1 MPLVAPTPVLS
12 QLCGRSGLGGGHP
25 AAARQLALRRRLA
38 LLVGVSLIGMS
49 LAACGKADSETA
61 ARATQLE
68 ARLAEAEQL
77 SSEKDQLLQDFVAN
91 TEFMNNINVELDR
104 VRKLPLGTK
113 VIVVQPGESPIAIA
127 AYRDSILARIREMTA
142 RVDST
147 EARLARMQ
155 GARPD
160 ASGATA
166 QQVASY
172 RRSLDAVREQLAGQ
186 SEELVSL
193 QSENTSLRSE
203 RDQLRS
209 DRTRVDREK
218 AELNERLADAKEA
231 ANTVYFVAGSADALK
246 KAGILRE
253 EGGARNV
260 LLMKRGKT
268 LVPMADLPI
277 DAFTALSKT
286 GNLEIQL
293 PKPNQSYRIVSSHST
308 KYLEPA
314 AIDGKVRGTLR
325 ITDPDAF
332 WSASRFL
339 IFVEQ

>member
-1 MPLVAPTPVLS
+1 MPAAPAMWPCARHSASSRSMGHAVALVARHRSCRAVLVI
-12 QLCGRSGLGGGHP
+12 LTW
-25 AAARQLALRRRLA
+25 
-38 LLVGVSLIGMS
+38 VSLSSCAKSDGD
-49 LAACGKADSETA
+49 AAS
-61 ARATQLE
+61 RTQLE
-68 ARLAEAEQL
+68 ARLAEVEKL

-91 TEFMNNINVELDR
+91 TTFMNGINAELDR
-104 VRKLPLGTK
+104 VRRLPSGAK
-113 VIVVQPGESPIAIA
+113 VIVVKPGESPIAVA
-127 AYRDSILARIREMTA
+127 AYRDSILARIRDMTA
-142 RVDST
+142 RLDST

-155 GARPD
+155 GTESEPGSAKTQRM
-160 ASGATA
+160 
-166 QQVASY
+166 ASY
-172 RRSLDAVREQLAGQ
+172 KSALATVREQLAGQ

-231 ANTVYFVAGSADALK
+231 ANTVYYVAGTADALK

-260 LLMKRGKT
+260 LLLKRGKT

-286 GNLEIQL
+286 GNLEITL
-293 PKPNQSYRIVSSHST
+293 PKDTQRYRIVSAHSV
-308 KYLEPA
+308 KYLEPVDK
-314 AIDGKVRGTLR
+314 DGNVRRTIR
-325 ITDPDAF
+325 IRDPEAF
-332 WSASRFL
+332 WSVSRFL
-339 IFVEQ
+339 VLVER